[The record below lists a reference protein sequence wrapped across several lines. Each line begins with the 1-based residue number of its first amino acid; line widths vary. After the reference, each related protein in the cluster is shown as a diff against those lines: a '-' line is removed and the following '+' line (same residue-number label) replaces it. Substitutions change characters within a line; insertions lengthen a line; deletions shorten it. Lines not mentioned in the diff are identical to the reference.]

1 MIRILLADDHTVLRA
16 GLRVLLGAEPEFEI
30 VGEAADGKTALD
42 EAKRLRPDVAVLDVG
57 LPDMSGIE
65 LARLVKHESPT
76 TAIVML
82 TMFED
87 DALLR
92 TAMQAGASGYIVKRA
107 AEAELVDAIKSVA
120 RGDMYI
126 HPAMIRGFV
135 RGVLTLGS
143 QGGRD
148 IEPPEREAPTLTPR
162 EGEIL
167 GLLAQGYTNR
177 QVAEQLHLSTRTV
190 ETHRLNLTTKI
201 NANSRADLVRYA
213 RDHRML

>member
-65 LARLVKHESPT
+65 LARLVKHESPA

-135 RGVLTLGS
+135 RGVLPLGS